1 MELVRV
7 IFAIVVMV
15 RVADAENRSPII
27 WGAATFLLCMLS
39 LAIPLPF
46 LRILIALAVSVGA
59 LFASKMLRG
68 R

>member
-1 MELVRV
+1 MV

-27 WGAATFLLCMLS
+27 WGAMTFLLCMFS

-46 LRILIALAVSVGA
+46 LRVLMALGVSLGA
-59 LFASKMLRG
+59 LFTSKMLSAR
-68 R
+68 